1 MVNDMYKFNCL
12 QLFDTLRVTA
22 PKSLEKISVVSGD
35 ASQLKLG
42 LSEEDMKRLSNVSI
56 IFHAAASV
64 RFDDPLKT
72 AILLNTRG
80 TRELMEV
87 ALNFKQLK
95 ALVHVSTT
103 YSNPDILNIEEK
115 IYPPHGNWRKM
126 IQIAETFDVETLDSL
141 GAK

>member
-1 MVNDMYKFNCL
+1 MGSILNFNCF
-12 QLFDTLRVTA
+12 QLFDTLRVTD
-22 PKSLEKISVVSGD
+22 PKSFDKINVVSGD

-42 LSEEDMKRLSNVSI
+42 ICEEDMKRLSNVSI

-80 TRELMEV
+80 TRELMEI
-87 ALNFKQLK
+87 ALNFKQLE

-103 YSNPDILNIEEK
+103 YSNPDILNIKEK
-115 IYPPHGNWRKM
+115 IYPPHGDWRKM
-126 IQIAETFDVETLDSL
+126 IQIAETFDVETLDCL